1 MTSADILSQ
10 EEIDALLH
18 GVDNGNVDTDASDA
32 TESGDVRSYDFGSED
47 RIVRGRLPTLEM
59 INERFARH
67 FRISLFNLL
76 RRSPEVS
83 VSSVQM
89 LKFSEYV
96 HGLFMPASMNIVRM
110 PPLRG
115 TSLFTFDPKLIFSVV
130 DNFFGGNGR
139 FPAKIEGRDFTRTE
153 LRVIG
158 MILERVF
165 ADLAEAWA
173 PVLSVDFEHVGSEIN
188 PHFASIVSPTEV
200 VIVSVFHIDLEG
212 GGGDFHIALPY
223 TMVEPIREMLDTGM
237 QSDRSEHDERWTQSL
252 REEIETAEV
261 EFSSRVVETV
271 ITLRDL
277 MALKP
282 GDVIP
287 VELPETALA
296 KVDDVPVFRGKLGTS
311 RGNLALKVVN
321 VVRSTPPSFQLAVV
335 GGGLHE

>member
-1 MTSADILSQ
+1 MASADVLTQ

-18 GVDNGNVDTDASDA
+18 GVD
-32 TESGDVRSYDFGSED
+32 SGDVDTGAGDTVENGEAHAYDFASED
-47 RIVRGRLPTLEM
+47 RIVRGRLPMLEM

-67 FRISLFNLL
+67 FRITLFNLL

-96 HGLFMPASMNIVRM
+96 HGLFMPASMNLVRM

-115 TSLFTFDPKLIFSVV
+115 TSLFTLDPKLIFSVV
-130 DNFFGGNGR
+130 DNFFGGTGR
-139 FPAKIEGRDFTRTE
+139 FPAKIEGRDFTQTE
-153 LRVIG
+153 LRVIE
-158 MILERVF
+158 MILQRVF
-165 ADLAEAWA
+165 ADLAEAWGPLLA
-173 PVLSVDFEHVGSEIN
+173 VTFEHVGSEIN
-188 PHFASIVSPTEV
+188 PHFASIVSPSEV

-223 TMVEPIREMLDTGM
+223 TMVEPIRDILDTGV
-237 QSDRSEHDERWTQSL
+237 QSDRSMHDERWTRSL

-261 EFSSRVVETV
+261 ELTSILGETV
-271 ITLRDL
+271 ITLREL

-287 VELPETALA
+287 MQVPDTVLA
-296 KVDDVPVFRGKLGTS
+296 RVDEVPVLRGKLGTS
-311 RGNLALKVVN
+311 RGNLALKVVD
-321 VVRSTPPSFQLAVV
+321 VIKSTPSSFQLAAAR
-335 GGGLHE
+335 GLHE

>member
-1 MTSADILSQ
+1 MAGADILSQ

-18 GVDNGNVDTDASDA
+18 GVDSGDVDTDGREGA
-32 TESGDVRSYDFGSED
+32 GDGEVRSYDFGSED

-67 FRISLFNLL
+67 LRISLFNLL

-89 LKFSEYV
+89 MKFSEYV
-96 HGLFMPASMNIVRM
+96 HGLFMPASMNLVRM
-110 PPLRG
+110 SPLRG
-115 TSLFTFDPKLIFSVV
+115 TSLFTFDPKLIYSVV

-165 ADLAEAWA
+165 VDLAEAWS
-173 PVLSVDFEHVGSEIN
+173 PVLSVKFEHLGSEIN

-237 QSDRSEHDERWTQSL
+237 QSDRNEHDERWTQSL
-252 REEIETAEV
+252 REEVETAEV
-261 EFSSRVVETV
+261 EFTSRIVETE
-271 ITLRDL
+271 ISLREL
-277 MALKP
+277 MELKP

-287 VELPETALA
+287 VELPETVLA
-296 KVDDVPVFRGKLGTS
+296 KVDDIPVFKGKLGTS
-311 RGNLALKVVN
+311 RGNLAVKVADVI
-321 VVRSTPPSFQLAVV
+321 RSAPPSFQLAVR
-335 GGGLHE
+335 GLHA